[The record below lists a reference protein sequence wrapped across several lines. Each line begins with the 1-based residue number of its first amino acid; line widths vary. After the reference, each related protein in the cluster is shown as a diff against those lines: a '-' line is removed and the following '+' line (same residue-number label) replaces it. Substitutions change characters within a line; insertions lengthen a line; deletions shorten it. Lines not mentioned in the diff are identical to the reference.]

1 MPPPPAPPAP
11 PAPAVLTAPEDFLD
25 SIVSLLDPDPA
36 AKPLILAPEF
46 PPDVRHYLK
55 KIQRQSDETIAGL
68 VQRYLAMQPTIEGMP
83 RIGALTEDDAT
94 AVELLPAFSETKD
107 KDWKGLKDRA
117 ARCKLH
123 EDDAGNPYVPRWV
136 SKTEDKLSP
145 WLSEMGAMSDSA
157 KEALTQLCRDSA
169 PQKNDRWANLLKITP
184 TTDMLLLE
192 DVCTAIYNNHEA
204 FVWGLGEGTEP
215 DWRWSVALSL
225 LAGLGTTSVRYILS
239 NLRDEEDLDFWVN
252 CTEEELSRDILKCQ
266 QISGYP
272 IGLFRCP
279 WPKVQ
284 RALGAEIFSRKTG
297 TYAPKVLIAGMLL
310 HIYKHCRISYGV
322 ETNHLVVAHK
332 GHYGMYALTGGQMD
346 QMFLGVLNKGICKD
360 LCHMLG
366 IPYPTGKVD
375 TWVTQAALT
384 IFGKLMPRDLCRS
397 RSLGD
402 KCLYIA
408 GPTTTVVKIAE
419 RASTNKWVN
428 TGIARKHV
436 AKMDMET
443 GKVDK
448 DFLVTGADT
457 IMYDWPVTNAGD
469 DLMRNWVS
477 QLPDVI
483 LPEPGADVIL
493 RRVKNVNDLGEPDGY
508 RALINAVLTA
518 DLARRDLAGSDVGG
532 LLTQEYPLLYV
543 LPMGHT
549 MEDTTNQGK
558 TNFGR
563 IIGRAMVPAIT
574 VTKMNMSSSAPAQR
588 TIAVPLEIYGTAI
601 FDEFQI
607 PADASHFLD
616 SGGIQAL
623 ATGTSVSPGKASEN
637 HPGLWLKHPLVLVS
651 KVAVAPE
658 DIINRSIPTF
668 MDKLTTQTRAV
679 GKELNE
685 LMTSTAGMMVRLAHL
700 LWMKKYDIVEKLRRV
715 EQTSAATW
723 RFDGHYTI
731 ARQFGSV
738 ESIDRYLTKA
748 RDQMRRQHNEAER
761 SGLVDQ
767 VGMSTRFDPKFYF
780 MACSDDKLQMLMMTS
795 SIPEKI
801 GHLTA
806 DAALRQLVE
815 DGNTRRFD
823 AVLSQFRIREFTAN
837 QAFINA
843 LSKEKWVKPGW
854 SLTYVS
860 KENSKVRRGGSPVS
874 YILVERHTEVNP
886 DDTTVS

>member
-1 MPPPPAPPAP
+1 
-11 PAPAVLTAPEDFLD
+11 VLTTPEDFLN
-25 SIVSLLDPDPA
+25 SIVSMLDPDPTV
-36 AKPLILAPEF
+36 KPLILAPEF

-55 KIQRQSDETIAGL
+55 RIQRQSDETIAGL
-68 VQRYLAMQPTIEGMP
+68 VQRYLAMQPSIPDMP
-83 RIGALTEDDAT
+83 RIGALTAEDAT
-94 AVELLPAFSETKD
+94 AVELLPAFSETVD
-107 KDWKGLKDRA
+107 KNWNGLKDRA

-145 WLSEMGAMSDSA
+145 WLSEMGAISDTA
-157 KEALTQLCRDSA
+157 KETLTQLCRDAA
-169 PQKNDRWANLLKITP
+169 PAKNDRWANLLKITP
-184 TTDMLLLE
+184 TDDMLFLE
-192 DVCTAIYNNHEA
+192 DVCEAVYHNHEA
-204 FVWGLGEGTEP
+204 FVWDLGEGPEP
-215 DWRWSVALSL
+215 DWRWSTALSL
-225 LAGLGTTSVRYILS
+225 LAGLGTTAVRRVLSGIL
-239 NLRDEEDLDFWVN
+239 NEEDLDFWVN

-272 IGLFRCP
+272 IGLFRCE

-284 RALGAEIFSRKTG
+284 HALGAEVFSRKTG
-297 TYAPKVLIAGMLL
+297 TYAPKALIAGMLL
-310 HIYKHCRISYGV
+310 HIYKHCRVAYGS
-322 ETNHLVVAHK
+322 ETKHLIIAHK
-332 GHYGMYALTGGQMD
+332 GSHGVYPLGGEQVD
-346 QMFLGVLNKGICKD
+346 QPFFSNMNKGICKD
-360 LCHMLG
+360 LCYMLQ
-366 IPYPTGKVD
+366 IPFPSGKAD
-375 TWVTQAALT
+375 TWVTHAAQT
-384 IFGKLMPRDLCRS
+384 IFGSLKPSMLCRS

-402 KCLYIA
+402 KCLYIP
-408 GPTTTVVKIAE
+408 GPTTATIRIKE
-419 RASTNKWVN
+419 RRSATKWVN
-428 TGIARKHV
+428 TGIAIKHV
-436 AKMDMET
+436 AKMDLDT
-443 GKVDK
+443 GVVDK

-457 IMYDWPVTNAGD
+457 IMYDWPVTDAGM
-469 DLMRNWVS
+469 DLMRNWIS
-477 QLPDVI
+477 QLPDVVK
-483 LPEPGADVIL
+483 PEPGADVIL

-518 DLARRDLAGSDVGG
+518 DLARRDLAGSEIGG

-588 TIAVPLEIYGTAI
+588 TVAVPLEIYGTAI

-607 PADASHFLD
+607 PPDASHFLD

-637 HPGLWLKHPLVLVS
+637 HPGIWLKHPLVLVC

-658 DIINRSIPTF
+658 DIINRSVPTF
-668 MDKLTTQTRAV
+668 MDKLTTETRAV
-679 GKELNE
+679 GKALNE
-685 LMTSTAGMMVRLAHL
+685 LMTSTAGMLVRLAHL
-700 LWMKKYDIVEKLRRV
+700 LWMRKNNIVEKLARV

-738 ESIDRYLTKA
+738 ESIDRYLSKA
-748 RDQMRRQHNEAER
+748 RDQMRRQHTEAER

-767 VGMSTRFDPKFYF
+767 VGMSTRFDPKWYF
-780 MACSDDKLQMLMMTS
+780 SACSDDKLQMLMMTS
-795 SIPEKI
+795 TGEKV
-801 GHLTA
+801 GHLTP
-806 DAALRQLVE
+806 DSALRQLVE

-823 AVLSQFRIREFTAN
+823 AILSQFRIREFTAN

-843 LSKEKWVKPGW
+843 LLKEKWIKPGW

-860 KENSKVRRGGSPVS
+860 KENSKIRRGGSPVS
-874 YILVERHTEVNP
+874 YVLVERHTEVNP
-886 DDTTVS
+886 DDTTVG